1 MPGFPIKATEKL
13 CLQMLQGF
21 RVRAYLLSDSVLLLL
36 LQIKVQFFV
45 CILLHLLTHLRTTDE
60 LYSLMFIV
68 YLKILSPTISSDDLI
83 GFNRIHTHTDGK
95 KAMGFLKQ
103 TKELSCHDFIVEI
116 FRFVSFKIASVRKA
130 ANTKKHCYQI
140 TMTNTVIVFM

>member
-36 LQIKVQFFV
+36 LQIKVQFSV
-45 CILLHLLTHLRTTDE
+45 CILLHLLTHLHTTDE

-83 GFNRIHTHTDGK
+83 GFNRIHTHTPMGK
-95 KAMGFLKQ
+95 KRWDFLNKRKSYLVMISLWRFFDLFHSKSHRYEKQ
-103 TKELSCHDFIVEI
+103 QIPKNIVI
-116 FRFVSFKIASVRKA
+116 K
-130 ANTKKHCYQI
+130 
-140 TMTNTVIVFM
+140 